1 MDFVSIDRLGIEHLL
16 YPTLQKGRSQKER
29 IATAGVFRT
38 KIVNRP
44 ENESSESV
52 PKYNLHY
59 DGLLPGVLCVKN
71 RSDAAD
77 VDHVEPASGLA
88 T

>member
-1 MDFVSIDRLGIEHLL
+1 V
-16 YPTLQKGRSQKER
+16 
-29 IATAGVFRT
+29 TADAFPT

-52 PKYNLHY
+52 PKYDLHY
-59 DGLLPGVLCVKN
+59 DGLLSGVLCVKD

-77 VDHVEPASGLA
+77 VDHVEPASGS
-88 T
+88 TT